1 MPHPHPG
8 ITVTV
13 PPGASALNAL
23 ETAAQS
29 NQLYTFNVQYKRRFG
44 YIISTYSGVSATS
57 SCKWVLLVEPKGQS
71 QPTPYTQRGLNFYQI
86 PVTDTHITL
95 NYTSTSIYKMSTSE
109 DADEFESGLSSY
121 YDQYM
126 VTHI

>member
-1 MPHPHPG
+1 MSRPLPG
-8 ITVTV
+8 IIVDV

-29 NQLYTFNVQYKRRFG
+29 NSLYRFTVQYKKKFG
-44 YIISTYSGVSATS
+44 YIIDTFSGVSATS
-57 SCKWVLLVEPKGQS
+57 SCKWVLLVQPKGQS
-71 QPTPYTQRGLNFYQI
+71 QPTLYTQRGLNFYQI
-86 PVTDTHITL
+86 PVTDTHIIL
-95 NYTSTSIYKMSTSE
+95 SYTPNSVYEMSTSK
-109 DADEFESGLSSY
+109 DADELESSVSTY